1 MNTKRKLTKW
11 TSIIVLVAIAS
22 LATAGLVLADHDTPV
37 VGVEVSSKTYFDQYN
52 AAIEHM
58 ERDRQAAFAA
68 LINARNSSA
77 VSFDQYNAAI
87 EQAELDRNT
96 AFTNLAN
103 ASTSSAVRFDQYNA
117 AIKQAEL
124 DRNAAFATPPFSQSD
139 DSRLRWEQY
148 LKYAK

>member
-1 MNTKRKLTKW
+1 
-11 TSIIVLVAIAS
+11 
-22 LATAGLVLADHDTPV
+22 
-37 VGVEVSSKTYFDQYN
+37 
-52 AAIEHM
+52 M

-96 AFTNLAN
+96 AFTDLAN